1 MLVLSGLV
9 HQIISGD
16 AAETAPETTTAFR
29 GLFEQT
35 GCRTQYNIRPPSGPR
50 GTCTTDTHQARQY
63 PVSVVTVMLGYSKTP
78 VTHSTRYLSEQMDFK
93 DTATQSVT
101 TNHPNARSAT
111 SSKRKD
117 LTPSQIEIQACPL
130 TATIVND
137 YYWHLQYSA
146 VETQTVSKLASN
158 TAQLHSRTI
167 HHSNTDSLD
176 ENAGDHFTRLC
187 PISPAPH
194 R

>member
-1 MLVLSGLV
+1 MPIPSRHEKLMLVLSGLV
-9 HQIISGD
+9 HQIISGN
-16 AAETAPETTTAFR
+16 AAETAPTETTTAFR

-35 GCRTQYNIRPPSGPR
+35 R
-50 GTCTTDTHQARQY
+50 GVAARSTTSDHLVVLEGLRTTDTHQARQY

-101 TNHPNARSAT
+101 TNQHPNARCSAT

-130 TATIVND
+130 
-137 YYWHLQYSA
+137 
-146 VETQTVSKLASN
+146 
-158 TAQLHSRTI
+158 
-167 HHSNTDSLD
+167 
-176 ENAGDHFTRLC
+176 
-187 PISPAPH
+187 
-194 R
+194 